1 MLLFPKSTW
10 LKSVKIKSLLIA
22 VQASFDSITNRVR
35 KNSHRTKQKIK
46 GKVEL
51 HFLILSSPYIS
62 LYTFPHNR
70 LVI

>member
-1 MLLFPKSTW
+1 M
-10 LKSVKIKSLLIA
+10 
-22 VQASFDSITNRVR
+22 QASFDSITNRVR